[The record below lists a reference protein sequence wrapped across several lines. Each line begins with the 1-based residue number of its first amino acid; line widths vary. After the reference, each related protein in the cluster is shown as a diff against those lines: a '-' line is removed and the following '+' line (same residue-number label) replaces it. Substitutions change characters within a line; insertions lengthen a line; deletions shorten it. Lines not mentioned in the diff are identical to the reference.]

1 MEFKDLEY
9 IALEGGGGKGAV
21 YKGAI
26 VALEKMFDKAWQDG
40 LLLKM
45 KDGELVKPDPKDIAG
60 AAAGKTKNDPVSI
73 LEYARKEDESPKIKG
88 ISGSSAGS
96 ITAFPLSLGL
106 TSTNIETILKT
117 YPFSEEFLPNN
128 KLHEGKYRMVGM
140 DGEGKAK
147 ILVAE
152 DHLKKLGENKIE
164 QYQFSAGANINVGSS
179 FVKSKV
185 RNFILSE
192 AVKIILIGL
201 KDRFEVVS
209 GFIKKIQTYLNNPDF
224 AINFPKNYLADF
236 LKSLQLLNDTQVEY
250 LAKFLFS
257 LGHDTGVS
265 QLKKIPFRP
274 NKWKTFD
281 LIPTNHMIPAVGN
294 ILWDRGIYAGFEV
307 RDFFYKILLMA
318 ISQDTHFRRE
328 LVRYLGKNKAPE
340 GVVTEEEK
348 ALRGL
353 VTKEEI
359 EGLKITFD
367 GKFQVESDDAAKKV
381 LNKLRKLP
389 EILTFKLLHEI
400 TQVNLTVCVTNATTN
415 QPVYF
420 SHYFTPDFPVLE
432 AVGASM
438 NFPIAFK
445 PTYNEANVL
454 LNAANALPSFVDFV
468 ASRDNAQVYKETF
481 NLSEVGGYDYYLGKV
496 LQYVKD
502 AKGLQISTNG
512 NLSFRSFLP
521 YLTRLLQDNKFDDK
535 HAISVFGSQDVAR
548 KMCHFF
554 YNAAFKGL
562 LIDGGVTNNLPSS
575 VFTFTTDKKGKEVQ
589 DLTVKKKVLSLK
601 LDNSFPT
608 DLRNEARNILKNDK
622 EGRGLLKEINEG
634 AGVVKDKIAQ
644 YAFASLL
651 FKKMKLKKAYA
662 RNAESLELLNLSREV
677 WIKIGK
683 ELIEEY
689 RREVRGFTPW
699 NKQVN
704 VVVGLLNSLQ
714 FGMDQGQIESIED
727 NENIIPLHCY
737 GVGTLDFD
745 LKSDDL
751 KPLVALAVE
760 KSEKQVAKYFADAK
774 AAADAKEAAKAE
786 GH

>member
-1 MEFKDLEY
+1 MDFADLEY

-26 VALEKMFDKAWQDG
+26 VALEKLFDKAWQDG
-40 LLLKM
+40 KLLKL
-45 KDGELVKPDPKDIAG
+45 KDGEPIKPIPATEPDPTDVLG
-60 AAAGKTKNDPVSI
+60 AAGKTDSPAVSI
-73 LEYARKEDESPKIKG
+73 LEYGNIEDEVMKIKG

-106 TSTNIETILKT
+106 TSTDIETILRT

-128 KLHEGKYRMVGM
+128 QLHAGKYRMVGM
-140 DGEGKAK
+140 DEAGKAK

-152 DHLKKLGENKIE
+152 DQLRKLGESKIE
-164 QYQFSAGANINVGSS
+164 QYQFSSEAKSKIGSS

-185 RNFILSE
+185 RNFIVSE
-192 AVKIILIGL
+192 IVKIILIGL
-201 KDRFEVVS
+201 KDRFEVVKN
-209 GFIKKIQTYLNNPDF
+209 FIKKVQTFIDNPNF
-224 AINFPKNYLADF
+224 VVNFPKNYLADF
-236 LKSLQLLNDTQVEY
+236 LKALQLLNDTQVEY
-250 LAKFLFS
+250 LANFLFS
-257 LGHDTGVS
+257 LGHGTGIS

-281 LIPTNHMIPAVGN
+281 VIPSNNMIPAVGN

-318 ISQDTHFRRE
+318 ISKDTHFRRGLVTDKVIE
-328 LVRYLGKNKAPE
+328 LINN
-340 GVVTEEEK
+340 
-348 ALRGL
+348 L

-359 EGLKITFD
+359 EGLKIKFD
-367 GKFQVESDDAAKKV
+367 DKFQVQADDAAKKV
-381 LNKLRKLP
+381 LNKLGKLP
-389 EILTFKLLHEI
+389 EMLTFKLLHEI

-415 QPVYF
+415 QPIYF

-438 NFPIAFK
+438 NFPVAFK

-454 LNAANALPSFVDFV
+454 SNAANALPAFVEFG

-481 NLSEVGGYDYYLGKV
+481 KPSEFGGYEYYLGKV
-496 LQYVKD
+496 LKYVKE

-521 YLTRLLQDNKFDDK
+521 YLRRLIQDNKFGDK
-535 HAISVFGSQDVAR
+535 HSIAMFGNPDVGR
-548 KMCHFF
+548 QLCHFF
-554 YNAAFKGL
+554 YNSAFKGL

-575 VFTFTTDKKGKEVQ
+575 VFTFSTDKDGLVVQ
-589 DLTVKKKVLSLK
+589 DLEVKRKVLSLK

-608 DLRNEARNILKNDK
+608 DLRKEARNILKNDK
-622 EGRGLLKEINEG
+622 EGRGLLREINEG
-634 AGVVKDKIAQ
+634 GGVVKDKIAQ

-651 FKKMKLKKAYA
+651 FKKLKLKQAHT
-662 RNAESLELLNLSREV
+662 RNVESLNELNLSKEA

-704 VVVGLLNSLQ
+704 VVVGLVNSLQ
-714 FGMDQGQIESIED
+714 FGLDQGQIESIDD
-727 NENIIPLHCY
+727 NENIIALYCY

-745 LKSDDL
+745 LKSEDL
-751 KPLVALAVE
+751 KPLVRLAVE
-760 KSEKQVAKYFADAK
+760 ESEKSVAKYFADASV
-774 AAADAKEAAKAE
+774 AAKDE

>member
-26 VALEKMFDKAWQDG
+26 VALEKLFDQAWQDG
-40 LLLKM
+40 VLLKI
-45 KDGELVKPDPKDIAG
+45 KDGKPAKHDPQKDAEPVKPDPKDIAG
-60 AAAGKTKNDPVSI
+60 TAAGKTRPSPVSI
-73 LEYARKEDESPKIKG
+73 LEYAKTDESLKIKG

-106 TSTNIETILKT
+106 TSTDIETILRT
-117 YPFSEEFLPNN
+117 YQFSEEFLPNN
-128 KLHEGKYRMVGM
+128 KLHAGKYRMVGM

-152 DHLKKLGENKIE
+152 DHLKKLGESKIE
-164 QYQFSAGANINVGSS
+164 QYQFSAGAKNNVGSS
-179 FVKSKV
+179 FVKSTV
-185 RNFILSE
+185 RNFIVSE
-192 AVKIILIGL
+192 IVKIILTGL
-201 KDRFEVVS
+201 KNRLEVVS
-209 GFIKKIQTYLNNPDF
+209 AFIKKIQTYLNNPNF
-224 AINFPKNYLADF
+224 AINFPKNYLAGL
-236 LKSLQLLNDTQVEY
+236 LKSLELLNDTQVEY
-250 LAKFLFS
+250 LANFLFS
-257 LGHDTGVS
+257 LGHGAGVS

-281 LIPTNHMIPAVGN
+281 LIPSNHMIPAVGN

-318 ISQDTHFRRE
+318 ISKDTHFRRE
-328 LVRYLGKNKAPE
+328 LVKHLVND
-340 GVVTEEEK
+340 K
-348 ALRGL
+348 ALKGV

-359 EGLKITFD
+359 EGLEIKFD
-367 GKFQVESDDAAKKV
+367 GKFQVEADDTAKKV

-438 NFPIAFK
+438 NFPVAFK

-454 LNAANALPSFVDFV
+454 LNTSNALPSFVEFG
-468 ASRDNAQVYKETF
+468 ACRDNAQIYKETF
-481 NLSEVGGYDYYLGKV
+481 KLSDVGGYDYYLGKV
-496 LQYVKD
+496 LQYVKA
-502 AKGLQISTNG
+502 AKGLQLSTNG

-521 YLTRLLQDNKFDDK
+521 YLRRLIGANKFDDE
-535 HAISVFGSQDVAR
+535 HAISVFGSQDVGR
-548 KMCHFF
+548 KLCHFF

-575 VFTFTTDKKGKEVQ
+575 VFTFTTDKDGREVQ
-589 DLTVKKKVLSLK
+589 DLDVKKKVLSLK

-608 DLRNEARNILKNDK
+608 DMRNEARNILKNDK
-622 EGRGLLKEINEG
+622 EGRGLLRDLNEG

-651 FKKMKLKKAYA
+651 FKKMKLKKAHA
-662 RNAESLELLNLSREV
+662 RNVDSLKLLNMSKEV

-704 VVVGLLNSLQ
+704 VLVGLLNSLQ
-714 FGMDQGQIESIED
+714 FGFDQGQIESIED
-727 NENIIPLHCY
+727 NENIIPLYCY

-751 KPLVALAVE
+751 KPLVKMAVE
-760 KSEKQVAKYFADAK
+760 ESEKSVAKYFADAK
-774 AAADAKEAAKAE
+774 AAADARAAAEAA